1 MAKVTMNFSDSE
13 QQRVEGIVIDKDQEE
28 ALRYLSDLM
37 DKIKEHPGHACG
49 PKVV

>member
-1 MAKVTMNFSDSE
+1 MAKVTLTFSDAE
-13 QQRVEGIVIDKDQEE
+13 QQRIEAIVIDKDQDE
-28 ALRYLSDLM
+28 ALQYVANLL

>member
-1 MAKVTMNFSDSE
+1 MAKVTLNFSISE
-13 QQRVEGIVIDKDQEE
+13 QQRIEGIVIDKDQDE
-28 ALRYLSDLM
+28 ALEYMSDLL